1 MTGRDG
7 PKGRGLASNA
17 VAGFATG
24 LFSIPEGMAYAQLAG
39 VNPVYGLYSGMVATL
54 VASLTTGTILMISTL
69 TSAIALA
76 TASVF
81 EVAGVSSSDMPGA
94 LFTITLLTGGVMLVL
109 GFLRLGSLVNFV
121 SVGVMTGFVA
131 GASMLIIIGE
141 MGDFSGYDP
150 RGPNKLAELWDW
162 LANVGQ
168 WDLTTTIVGLV
179 TIVLVLAMKR
189 IPATEKMASIFALVV
204 MTVVVGVLGLD
215 SVALVSSIAQIPS
228 SLPAPMLPDFSLV
241 PELALGSVSVAL
253 VALVQG
259 AGISTA
265 YPNPDG
271 SRASQSRDFLG
282 EGLGN
287 VAGAFFQSMGT
298 GGSLSRTGIS
308 VGAGAGSRLGGILA
322 AIWLGVLVLLFGS
335 LAEQVPLT
343 VIAGLLFVIGAELI
357 TKRIPDAMLA
367 FRSSVGS
374 WAAMLITFGTALF
387 IPLQWTIFL
396 GAGLSMIVYLA
407 ASANRGKAYRL
418 VRKDNGHWVET
429 ELPERLPSGE
439 VTVVEFLGANFFAE
453 VPKLG
458 AMMPSATDATGSVV
472 VLRTRYVSRVNETG
486 LKMITNYLDELEL
499 GGNRLIL
506 EGIQPDVL
514 ETLRRTGIAKRI
526 GEQGIFEA
534 SEEIGAA
541 LDRAWET
548 ASALVTAQTRE
559 ESSGATPRSDD

>member
-1 MTGRDG
+1 
-7 PKGRGLASNA
+7 
-17 VAGFATG
+17 
-24 LFSIPEGMAYAQLAG
+24 
-39 VNPVYGLYSGMVATL
+39 
-54 VASLTTGTILMISTL
+54 
-69 TSAIALA
+69 
-76 TASVF
+76 
-81 EVAGVSSSDMPGA
+81 
-94 LFTITLLTGGVMLVL
+94 
-109 GFLRLGSLVNFV
+109 
-121 SVGVMTGFVA
+121 
-131 GASMLIIIGE
+131 MLIIIGE

-150 RGPNKLAELWDW
+150 SGPNKLAELWDW

-179 TIVLVLAMKR
+179 TIVLVLVMKR
-189 IPATEKMASIFALVV
+189 IPATEKMASIFALIV

-271 SRASQSRDFLG
+271 SRASQSRDFIG

-287 VAGAFFQSMGT
+287 LAGAFFQSMGT

-322 AIWLGVLVLLFGS
+322 AIWLGLLVLLFGS

-343 VIAGLLFVIGAELI
+343 VIAGLLFVIGMELI
-357 TKRIPDAMLA
+357 IKRVPDAILTL
-367 FRSSVGS
+367 RSSVGS

-396 GAGLSMIVYLA
+396 GAGLSMVVYLA
-407 ASANRGKAYRL
+407 ASSDRGKAYRL
-418 VRKDNGHWVET
+418 VRKDNGHWIET
-429 ELPERLPSGE
+429 ELPKELPSAE
-439 VTVVEFLGANFFAE
+439 VTVVEFLGVDFFAE
-453 VPKLG
+453 VPKLR
-458 AMMPSATDATGSVV
+458 ALMPQATDSTGAVV
-472 VLRTRYVSRVNETG
+472 VLRIRHVPGVNETG
-486 LKMITNYLDELEL
+486 LKMITNYLDELEP

-514 ETLRRTGIAKRI
+514 ETLSRTGIANRI
-526 GEQGIFEA
+526 GEQHIFEA

-548 ASALVTAQTRE
+548 ASALVDADE
-559 ESSGATPRSDD
+559 